1 MKMHRTIADNRP
13 PDPQTV
19 FPVDRI
25 RSPLTNHSVSLVSTD
40 LDREPD
46 PARVRGVGLRSLGS
60 PPSDFAFPSN

>member
-1 MKMHRTIADNRP
+1 MHRTIADNRP
-13 PDPQTV
+13 PIPQAV

-25 RSPLTNHSVSLVSTD
+25 RSPLTNHPVSLASTD

-46 PARVRGVGLRSLGS
+46 SARVRGVGLRSLGS